1 MKTVFYHDYRD
12 ELEALNEEVR
22 RISDNGSKCWSSLGS
37 IVNMGNEIFG
47 DTTINVGINWCAC
60 GDVSLDRAE
69 MFAKEMKQVLQ
80 LARNFKYNG
89 YRIVYTKS
97 ND

>member
-1 MKTVFYHDYRD
+1 MKTINYRDYRD
-12 ELEALNEEVR
+12 ELDTLNEEVR

-37 IVNMGNEIFG
+37 IINVKSEMGDDPIE
-47 DTTINVGINWCAC
+47 VGINWCAC

-89 YRIVYTKS
+89 YRIVYTK
-97 ND
+97 D